1 LASRGED
8 LILLMF
14 AQHPRS
20 LAIPDL
26 QRELALTEAHVLHD
40 HPDLGGFVEYSFIA
54 SSSSEFS
61 SEAEIALSRLM
72 RDGLIAPNNS
82 SALRLALT
90 PEGKL
95 REMEIKKEEAGERL
109 AGALGEMDRVETT
122 RLLRD
127 YVVRLNSA
135 NLPAET
141 DRKKTPARV
150 WAGC

>member
-14 AQHPRS
+14 AQHPRG
-20 LAIPDL
+20 LAIPDF
-26 QRELALTEAHVLHD
+26 QRELALTETHVLHD
-40 HPDLGGFVEYSFIA
+40 HPDLLDYVEYSFMA
-54 SSSSEFS
+54 SSSSEYS

-72 RDGLIAPNNS
+72 RDGLIAPNGS
-82 SALRLALT
+82 RALRLGLT
-90 PEGKL
+90 PEGRQ
-95 REMEIKKEEAGERL
+95 REMEIKKEKAGERL

-141 DRKKTPARV
+141 GSNKTPARIPT
-150 WAGC
+150 GS

>member
-1 LASRGED
+1 MASRGED

-14 AQHPRS
+14 AQHPRG
-20 LAIPDL
+20 LAIPDF
-26 QRELALTEAHVLHD
+26 QREL
-40 HPDLGGFVEYSFIA
+40 

-72 RDGLIAPNNS
+72 RDGLIAPNGS
-82 SALRLALT
+82 RALRLGLT
-90 PEGKL
+90 PEGRQ
-95 REMEIKKEEAGERL
+95 REMEIKKEKAGERL

-141 DRKKTPARV
+141 GSNKTPARV
-150 WAGC
+150 WAGG